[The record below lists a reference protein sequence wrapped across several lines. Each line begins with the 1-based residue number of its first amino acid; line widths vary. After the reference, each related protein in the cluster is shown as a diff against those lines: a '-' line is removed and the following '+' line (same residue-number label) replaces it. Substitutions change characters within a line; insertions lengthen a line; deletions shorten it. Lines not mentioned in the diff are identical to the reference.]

1 MIRIDLLDLI
11 MLGILGTIIFAFV
24 FIYVYATL
32 KDKFFKK

>member
-11 MLGILGTIIFAFV
+11 MLGIMVTIILTYV
-24 FIYVYATL
+24 SIYVYATL